1 MAGEFVDGLVQ
12 FQLGQLGSSVQME
25 ETSNVEGFLKG
36 LLTVM
41 VSRAE
46 NEVDAVMPG
55 YTHLQAGRDSSRLAV
70 SAYCELALRCHPLT
84 PFPPPRSPS
93 GPHPTFSL
101 ILRYRFIA
109 LCRTHALATFPTS
122 DADRLPLFPLAFT
135 IRRISE
141 LNQSAGHTSS
151 SPTFSLFFPT

>member
-70 SAYCELALRCHPLT
+70 SAYCELALRCHP
-84 PFPPPRSPS
+84 
-93 GPHPTFSL
+93 TFSL